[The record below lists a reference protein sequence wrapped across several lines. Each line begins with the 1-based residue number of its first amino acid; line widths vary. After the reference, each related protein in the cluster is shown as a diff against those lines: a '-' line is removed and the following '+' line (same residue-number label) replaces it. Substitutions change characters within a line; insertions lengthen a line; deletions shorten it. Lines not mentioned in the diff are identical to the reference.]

1 MHIDRAEKE
10 QIQLL
15 AKILKVPN
23 LGRYDA
29 LLRQN
34 DASLSY
40 EQFLL
45 QLMKQEVQSR
55 EANRQKRRLRA
66 ATFPFSKTLNEFDSA
81 RFEHLDTAY
90 VNELASCDF
99 INRREN
105 IIMIGNPGRGKT
117 HLSIALG
124 MKACQQGFHVK
135 FTTAARLANEMTE
148 AKDSRT
154 LTRLIK
160 ALTKADLLILDELSY
175 VSFNRHQSELLFQ
188 VISER
193 SERGSIITSTNLEF
207 SKWPEL
213 FANEMLLTAMIDR
226 LTFKSHVLNMNGDS
240 SRLSRTKA

>member
-1 MHIDRAEKE
+1 MHIDNVERE

-15 AKILKVPN
+15 AKMLKVPN
-23 LGRYDA
+23 LGRYEPI
-29 LLRQN
+29 LRQN
-34 DASLSY
+34 DAALSY

-45 QLMKQEVQSR
+45 QLMKQEIQSR
-55 EANRQKRRLRA
+55 EANRQRRRLRA
-66 ATFPFSKTLNEFDSA
+66 ATFPFAKTLSDFDGA
-81 RFEHLDTAY
+81 RFKHLDLAY

-117 HLSIALG
+117 HLSIAIG
-124 MKACQQGFHVK
+124 TKACQQGFHVK
-135 FTTAARLANEMTE
+135 FTTAARLADEMAE
-148 AKDSRT
+148 AKDARA
-154 LTRLIK
+154 LTRLMRV
-160 ALTKADLLILDELSY
+160 LTKVDLLILDEMSY
-175 VSFNRHQSELLFQ
+175 VTFNRHQSELLFQ

-226 LTFKSHVLNMNGDS
+226 LTFKSHILNMNGES
-240 SRLSRTKA
+240 SRASKYGA

>member
-15 AKILKVPN
+15 AKMLKVPN
-23 LGRYDA
+23 LGRYEA
-29 LLRQN
+29 ILRQN
-34 DASLSY
+34 DTALSY

-45 QLMKQEVQSR
+45 QLMRQEVQCR
-55 EANRQKRRLRA
+55 EANRLQRRLRA
-66 ATFPFSKTLNEFDSA
+66 AAFPFVKTLNDFDGA

-135 FTTAARLANEMTE
+135 FTTAARLSNEMAE
-148 AKDSRT
+148 AKDARA
-154 LTRLIK
+154 LTRLMK
-160 ALTKADLLILDELSY
+160 ALSKVDLLIIDEMSY

-226 LTFKSHVLNMNGDS
+226 LTFKSHILNMNGES
-240 SRLSRTKA
+240 SRISKHKA

>member
-1 MHIDRAEKE
+1 
-10 QIQLL
+10 
-15 AKILKVPN
+15 
-23 LGRYDA
+23 
-29 LLRQN
+29 
-34 DASLSY
+34 
-40 EQFLL
+40 
-45 QLMKQEVQSR
+45 MKQELQSR

-66 ATFPFSKTLNEFDSA
+66 AAFPFSKTLNEFDSA
-81 RFEHLDTAY
+81 RFEYLDTAY

-117 HLSIALG
+117 HRSIALG
-124 MKACQQGFHVK
+124 MKAYLQGFHVN

-148 AKDSRT
+148 AKDPRT
-154 LTRLIK
+154 LTRLMK
-160 ALTKADLLILDELSY
+160 SLTKVDLLILDELSY

-193 SERGSIITSTNLEF
+193 LESGSIITSTNLVF

-226 LTFKSHVLNMNGDS
+226 LTFKSLNGDP
-240 SRLSRTKA
+240 SRL